1 MRKATSPIRVLVVD
15 DSALMRKLIPQLIAH
30 DPEIEVV
37 ATAIDG
43 EFALRK
49 IEELK
54 PDVVTLD
61 LEMPRMDGIEVLRTI
76 MRQQPNPL
84 PIVVVSAHT
93 HEGASLT
100 FKALHMGAFDFIAK
114 PQDVLGDAM
123 DETAHEL
130 VAKIKAAAASPAER
144 RRPRPLPQPPMVRA
158 ALPDNARAFTPVPP
172 AKVIAIGI
180 STGGPNTLEYVL
192 AHLPADFPGAIVVVQ
207 HMPAGFTEAF
217 ARRLSEA
224 CPLEVREAKSGDQL
238 SAGRVLIA
246 PGNRHMRV
254 RRSLQ
259 GGLVTLSDEERVNGH
274 RPSVDVLFESV
285 SQEFGAEA
293 IGVLMT
299 GMGEDGAEGLG
310 RLRRTGAFTI
320 AQDEESCVVFGMP
333 RVAIERGYVSR
344 IVSLESMAAV
354 LAAHCPPNRPL
365 PQGEADNERP
375 AGHV

>member
-1 MRKATSPIRVLVVD
+1 MNAPRPIRVLVAD
-15 DSALMRKLIPQLIAH
+15 DSALMRKLIPQMIES
-30 DPEIEVV
+30 DPDIEVV

-61 LEMPRMDGIEVLRTI
+61 LEMPRMGGIEVLRQI
-76 MRQQPNPL
+76 MRQQPL

-114 PQDVLGDAM
+114 PRDVLSDAM
-123 DETAHEL
+123 DEIAIEL
-130 VAKIKAAAASPAER
+130 IAKIKAAASSPAER
-144 RRPRPLPQPPMVRA
+144 HRPRPLPPVRTPRPAPAASSSSSTLPPS
-158 ALPDNARAFTPVPP
+158 
-172 AKVIAIGI
+172 KIIAIGI

-192 AHLPADFPGAIVVVQ
+192 AHLPADFPGAILVVQ

-224 CPLEVREAKSGDQL
+224 CPLDVREAQTGDTIC
-238 SAGRVLIA
+238 AGRVLIA

-259 GGLVTLSDEERVNGH
+259 GGLVTISEEERVNGH
-274 RPSVDVLFESV
+274 RPSVDVLFHSV
-285 SQEFGAEA
+285 AEEFGADA

-310 RLRRTGAFTI
+310 HLRQTGALTI
-320 AQDEESCVVFGMP
+320 AQDEESCIVFGMP
-333 RVAIERGYVSR
+333 RVAIERGYASR
-344 IVSLESMAAV
+344 VVSLEAMAAV
-354 LAAHCPPNRPL
+354 LTAHCPSNRPL
-365 PQGEADNERP
+365 PHGEANNERP
-375 AGHV
+375 SGHV